1 MTDPIS
7 RTTHDD
13 APITAA
19 KRPAKSAAAQA
30 GIDAPAHF
38 ELIGRTVTINR
49 PREELYAFWRN
60 FANLARFMENIHSV
74 TVLDDSRS
82 HWVVSAPAG
91 KSVEWDS
98 LIEEDVPNERI
109 SWRSIENTGIR
120 HGGRVEFRPAHGG
133 RGTEVSAVI
142 AYDPPAGALGKVV
155 AKLFQKEPRIQARRD
170 LRRFKQLMEA
180 GEIATAQ
187 PPDAAPRA

>member
-1 MTDPIS
+1 MSDPIS
-7 RTTHDD
+7 RTVHND

-19 KRPAKSAAAQA
+19 KKPAKSAAAQA
-30 GIDAPAHF
+30 GIDAPDRY

-49 PREELYAFWRN
+49 SPEELYAFWRN
-60 FANLARFMENIHSV
+60 FANLACFMENIQSV
-74 TVLDDSRS
+74 TVVDATRS

-98 LIEEDVPNERI
+98 IIEEDVPNERI
-109 SWRSIENTGIR
+109 SWRSTEGSGIQ

-142 AYDPPAGALGKVV
+142 AYDPPAGALGKVI

-170 LRRFKQLMEA
+170 LRRFKQLMET
-180 GEIATAQ
+180 GEIATAH
-187 PPDAAPRA
+187 PPEAAPRA